1 MNKYWTYLNNEQKQ
15 KLKDFNILKNIDSL
29 QPGDSIKYICE
40 SNYKFKEG
48 GILQKIYLDTL
59 LIMNFPFKYKYMIK
73 LSDNIIFYKKK
84 KSKNIKFMEYIL
96 SGLENNTI
104 KITKK
109 R

>member
-1 MNKYWTYLNNEQKQ
+1 MNKYNTYLNPEQQ
-15 KLKDFNILKNIDSL
+15 KKLIDFDILKNIDLLKS
-29 QPGDSIKYICE
+29 GDSIKYIGK

-48 GILQKIYLDTL
+48 GIVLKIYSDSL
-59 LIMNFPFKYKYMIK
+59 LIMNFPFKYKYMIN

>member
-1 MNKYWTYLNNEQKQ
+1 MNTYYKYLNEAQQQKIIDY
-15 KLKDFNILKNIDSL
+15 KLL
-29 QPGDSIKYICE
+29 QNTNTLGSGYSIKYICK

-48 GILQKIYLDTL
+48 GILLKIYCDSL
-59 LIMNFPFKYKYMIK
+59 LIMNFPFKYKYMIN
-73 LSDNIIFYKKK
+73 LSDNIIFYKEK

-96 SGLENNTI
+96 NGLDTNTI